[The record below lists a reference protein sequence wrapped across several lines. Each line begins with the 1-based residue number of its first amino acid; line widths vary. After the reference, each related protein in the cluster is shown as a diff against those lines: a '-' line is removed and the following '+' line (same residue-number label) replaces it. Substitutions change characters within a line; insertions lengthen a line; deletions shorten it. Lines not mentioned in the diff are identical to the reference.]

1 MNNVAIFD
9 IDNTLVRG
17 STLFHLG
24 VELKKEGILD
34 LRKTLSMVYHQGKYR
49 ATSFEG
55 NPEVI
60 KNKTLSVIKD
70 LPSAYLDKIIV
81 KVVDKL
87 FEKNVYEKTVA
98 IIDWHKKELDEI
110 WLATAGPDKLAK
122 ALAKKL
128 GIYGGIGTE
137 VEVKDGLCTGL
148 LRGPLLHG
156 RAKAEAIKNLNINR
170 GWGNK
175 TIYTYSDSYKD
186 LPMLLDSDIATA
198 VNPDKKLRNIA
209 KEKNWE
215 ICDNKLFTDK
225 VVYQLLSS
233 PKNIISHLMKR

>member
-34 LRKTLSMVYHQGKYR
+34 LGKTLSMVYHQGKYR

-98 IIDWHKKELDEI
+98 IIDWHKKQLDEI

-122 ALAKKL
+122 VLAKKL
-128 GIYGGIGTE
+128 GLYGGIGTE

-156 RAKAEAIKNLNINR
+156 RSKAEAIKNLNINR

-209 KEKNWE
+209 IEKNWE

-225 VVYQLLSS
+225 AFYQIFASS
-233 PKNIISHLMKR
+233 IKIITQIIRK